1 MEILGI
7 GAKNDGCSYHR
18 VFLPVAYMDKTRGK
32 ITNNLNEDVFDGWD
46 ILLINRLIYNFSIEQ
61 LKSLKHKFGFKFV
74 VDMDDHWILNHGHI
88 LKDLYDSDLTPKVI
102 DCMKFAD
109 LVTCTHERLAADISH
124 INPNVEVLPNALPYG
139 DGQFS
144 VKCEASDKMRII
156 WCGGLTHQQDMR
168 LLKNPMKR
176 VATDSSL
183 SKKVHMVFGGYTD
196 QKDAKPIADD
206 MLHSFT
212 CGLKIPGEIRG
223 ARHVFEYMEIYEDT
237 DVSVVPLLPS
247 KFNSSKSNLKVL
259 EAAACGNACIVS
271 RVDPYLGFP
280 EDTVLYVDNQADW
293 YRHIKYL
300 ADNPNARIDRAAKLQ
315 EYCHEHYNLFTV
327 SKKRRQILD
336 QLL

>member
-1 MEILGI
+1 VEILGI

-46 ILLINRLIYNFSIEQ
+46 ILLINRLIYNFSTDQ
-61 LKSLKHKFGFKFV
+61 LKSLKDKFGFKFV

-88 LKDLYDSDLTPKVI
+88 LKELYDTDLTPKVVE
-102 DCMKFAD
+102 CMKLAD
-109 LVTCTHERLAADISH
+109 LVTCTHERLANDISE

-139 DGQFS
+139 DGQFN
-144 VKCEASDKMRII
+144 VKCKPSDKMRIVY
-156 WCGGLTHQQDMR
+156 CGGLTHQQDMR

-176 VATDSSL
+176 VSDDKAL
-183 SKKVHMVFGGYTD
+183 SNKIHMVFGGYSD
-196 QKDAKPIADD
+196 QGEAKKICDD

-223 ARHVFEYMEIYEDT
+223 ARHVFEYMEIYENT

-271 RVDPYLGFP
+271 RVDPYLDFP
-280 EDTVLYVDNQADW
+280 EDTVLYVDSQRDW
-293 YRHIKYL
+293 YRHIKFL
-300 ADNPNARIDRAAKLQ
+300 ADNPNARIDRAARLR
-315 EYCHEHYNLFTV
+315 EYCEEHYNLFTV
-327 SKKRRQILD
+327 SKKRRQVFDNL
-336 QLL
+336 